1 MISILS
7 HQKAIQKKIASP
19 IVISQN
25 RSRKI
30 LVPCMRGSRKNY
42 QGWVWVG
49 GGIGVQGI
57 FVFAMWEMCPNHSWQ
72 FYNRNL
78 LSLSFPGEGGYF
90 PYKINKM
97 YTCIS
102 GLTTDCLI
110 TYASASDMYVLRLK
124 AAEVFTIQVLLK

>member
-1 MISILS
+1 MNIYLIKRQ
-7 HQKAIQKKIASP
+7 QKRKSRARLLYLRTDPARFQYLACADPEKI
-19 IVISQN
+19 I
-25 RSRKI
+25 
-30 LVPCMRGSRKNY
+30 RGRC
-42 QGWVWVG
+42 GWV
-49 GGIGVQGI
+49 GVQGSK
-57 FVFAMWEMCPNHSWQ
+57 VYLCLPGEMCPNHSWQ
-72 FYNRNL
+72 FYNWNL

-110 TYASASDMYVLRLK
+110 TYASASDMYILRLK

>member
-57 FVFAMWEMCPNHSWQ
+57 FVFARGIESKSFLVVLQ
-72 FYNRNL
+72 QEFI
-78 LSLSFPGEGGYF
+78 SQSFPGRGVSF

-110 TYASASDMYVLRLK
+110 TYASASDMYILRLK